1 MKAGLKCGR
10 RFASRMIVRT
20 GFGGATGT
28 GGGGGAP
35 ARDAAARPR
44 DREPPDMSGTA
55 PLAVKYRMGV
65 RVRAGRRKGV
75 GCGRHAPFHHT
86 NAIPPYG
93 TIPSMHFALWDRK
106 VRAASRG

>member
-75 GCGRHAPFHHT
+75 GCGRHAPFHHGD
-86 NAIPPYG
+86 AIPPYG
-93 TIPSMHFALWDRK
+93 TILRVHPAPRNRK
-106 VRAASRG
+106 VRAATRG